1 MIQFITALS
10 FFVFAYLLGSIPLA
24 IVVSKLTG
32 LPDPRKAGSGNAG
45 ATNMLRIGGKKLAA
59 LVLCGDFLKGFTV
72 IILSKYFLLPM
83 YIGWIGLA
91 VVLGHIFPVFFHFK
105 GGKGVATGAGV
116 LVGLLWFIGVIVILC
131 WVLVVLLFRYSSL
144 GAVVALCVTP
154 FLVGWL
160 APECLEP
167 VVVIILLILWRH
179 QDNIRRLIKGT
190 ETKIGKSRI

>member
-59 LVLCGDFLKGFTV
+59 IVLCGDFLKGLV
-72 IILSKYFLLPM
+72 VVVLSKYFLMPM
-83 YIGWIGLA
+83 YVGWIGLA
-91 VVLGHIFPVFFHFK
+91 VVLGHVFPVFFRFK

-116 LVGLLWFIGVIVILC
+116 LVGMIWSIGIIVILC
-131 WVLVVLLFRYSSL
+131 WVLVVLLSRYSSL

-154 FLVGWL
+154 FLVEWL
-160 APECLEP
+160 APEYLEP

-190 ETKIGKSRI
+190 ETKIGKSRT